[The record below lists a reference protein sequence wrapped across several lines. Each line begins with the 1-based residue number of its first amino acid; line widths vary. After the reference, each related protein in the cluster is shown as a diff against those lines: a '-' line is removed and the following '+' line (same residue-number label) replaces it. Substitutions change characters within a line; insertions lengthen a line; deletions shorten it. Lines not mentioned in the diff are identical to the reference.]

1 VAKQMKK
8 SLVVLIILSLLA
20 LTSACLV
27 KDKTAEITLYYAN
40 EDNSQVL
47 TEKRNVK
54 IPREKTLQQISVEE
68 LLKGPETD
76 GLISTIPE
84 GTKLLNL
91 EVKDKIATV
100 NLSKDFTGFP
110 GTMAESLA
118 IISIVNTL
126 TDLEGIEKVEI
137 LVEGSEL
144 IAPSGK
150 PYGLLKRYDIEQ
162 INRDLSKQTITLY
175 FPDEQ
180 AMYVVPEQREVSKD
194 KPIEEIVVQELMKGP
209 KTPDLSLTT
218 IPKEAKLLSVEIKDK
233 IAYVNFSKELVEK
246 HVGGSTGEM
255 MTILPIVNSLTE
267 LPEIE
272 KVQFLVEGEKKKT
285 LAGHVTFDE
294 PFERSED
301 YIKR

>member
-1 VAKQMKK
+1 MKK
-8 SLVVLIILSLLA
+8 ALVVLIIISLLA
-20 LTSACLV
+20 LLSACFV

-40 EDNSQVL
+40 EYNSQVL

-54 IPREKTLQQISVEE
+54 IPRNKPLPHIAVEE

-76 GLISTIPE
+76 RLKSTIPE

-91 EVKDKIATV
+91 DVKDKIASV

-126 TDLEGIEKVEI
+126 TALEGIEQVEI
-137 LVEGSEL
+137 FVDGNEL
-144 IAPSGK
+144 IAPSGN
-150 PYGLLKRYDIEQ
+150 PYGLLKRYDIQQ
-162 INRDLSKQTITLY
+162 INHDLNQQVVTLY

-180 AMYVVPEQREVSKD
+180 AMHVVPEQREVNKD
-194 KPIEEIVVQELMKGP
+194 KPIEETIVEELMKGP
-209 KTPDLSLTT
+209 KTPGLVPTT
-218 IPKEAKLLSVEIKDK
+218 IPEEAKLLSVEIKDK
-233 IAYVNFSKELVEK
+233 IAYVNFSRELVEK

-272 KVQFLVEGEKKKT
+272 KVQFLVEGEKTKT
-285 LAGHVTFDE
+285 LAGHITFDE

-301 YIKR
+301 YIKKSTN

>member
-1 VAKQMKK
+1 MKK

-84 GTKLLNL
+84 GTELLNL

-118 IISIVNTL
+118 LISIVNTL
-126 TDLEGIEKVEI
+126 TDLEGIEQVEI

-144 IAPSGK
+144 IAPSGN

-162 INRDLSKQTITLY
+162 INRDLNKQTITLY

-209 KTPDLSLTT
+209 KTPDLSSTT
-218 IPKEAKLLSVEIKDK
+218 IPEEAKLLSVEIKDK